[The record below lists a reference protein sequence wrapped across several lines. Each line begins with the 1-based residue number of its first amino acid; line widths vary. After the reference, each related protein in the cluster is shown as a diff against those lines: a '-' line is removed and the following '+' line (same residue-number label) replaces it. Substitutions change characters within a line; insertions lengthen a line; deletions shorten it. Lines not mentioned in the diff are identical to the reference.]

1 MDLLHMKRMF
11 RKRKVQI
18 LLTFTVMFS
27 LICFVFVYTHVTSR
41 RSAPVLHY
49 RIVNMSCPTHLQR
62 TIDSDIYRHRTKV
75 ANDACFKHGHRGQAQ
90 RVFLDQF
97 NKMAYCVVPKVGCTY
112 WINIL
117 RFLNNDTYGMVFE
130 SPHDIPRIITHYSSF
145 SRNVSVYSDEPG
157 PSELSNKLR
166 FMFVRD
172 PYSRLWSAWIDKFW
186 LPDFWFTEGANIAN
200 FFNLT
205 EAEKECP
212 TNISFV
218 QFLTYI
224 SRDKF
229 LQEPNLLNEHWAPYR
244 FLCDP
249 CVFRPHVIG
258 KMETFHADTSTILE
272 AVNLTWVLETPSMMR
287 DNRSGNARPID
298 RSVQEMSMLT
308 YYNMELFTFLSS
320 LLNSTDENCFN
331 QRLVYKRLWA
341 AFQYN
346 GHLPFNVQFP
356 EQLETGASIAPEDF
370 LQICKE
376 TFFSWSKDKNLFAD
390 HKKAA
395 MIEAYR
401 PVPNDVM
408 NRLLELYESDF
419 EMFEYNRKP
428 IDLYHYR

>member
-1 MDLLHMKRMF
+1 MDLLHMKRMI

-18 LLTFTVMFS
+18 LLTFTVVFS

-49 RIVNMSCPTHLQR
+49 RIVNMSCPTHLQL
-62 TIDSDIYRHRTKV
+62 TIDSDIYRHRTRV

-186 LPDFWFTEGANIAN
+186 LPDFWFTEGANIVN

-229 LQEPNLLNEHWAPYR
+229 LQEPKLLNEHWAPYR

-249 CVFRPHVIG
+249 CVFKPHVIG

-287 DNRSGNARPID
+287 DNSSGNARPID

-320 LLNSTDENCFN
+320 LLNSTEENCFN

-376 TFFSWSKDKNLFAD
+376 TFYSWSKDKNQFAD

-401 PVPNDVM
+401 PVPSDVM